1 MSSSPQT
8 PSLQVTSPRAMAS
21 TITSFYPVLMSQ
33 QVAQTAA
40 FFQGHFG
47 FVALFDSG
55 WYVHLQSASD
65 PQINL
70 AVLDA
75 SHDTVPALRRG
86 TTAQGLLLNLEVADV
101 DAEWAR
107 LQHQLPILLP
117 LRSEAFGQR
126 HFIAQGPDGV
136 LIDVITPIEPSAEFA
151 AQYLS

>member
-1 MSSSPQT
+1 MSSSHQT
-8 PSLQVTSPRAMAS
+8 PAPQATSPRAMVSA
-21 TITSFYPVLMSQ
+21 ITSFYPVLMSQ

-40 FFQGHFG
+40 FFQTHFG
-47 FVALFDSG
+47 FVPLFDSG
-55 WYVHLQSASD
+55 WYVHLQSAND

-75 SHDTVPALRRG
+75 NHDTVPAARRG
-86 TTAQGLLLNLEVADV
+86 ATAQGLLLNFEVADV

-126 HFIAQGPDGV
+126 HFIAQGPEGV
-136 LIDVITPIEPSAEFA
+136 LIDVITPIEPSVEFA

>member
-1 MSSSPQT
+1 MSTSSSA
-8 PSLQVTSPRAMAS
+8 LSP
-21 TITSFYPVLMSQ
+21 ITSFYPVLMSHDVNQ
-33 QVAQTAA
+33 AA
-40 FFQGHFG
+40 TFFQVHFG
-47 FVALFDSG
+47 FQAQFDSG
-55 WYVHLQSASD
+55 WYVHLQSTRA
-65 PQINL
+65 PNINL

-75 SHDTVPALRRG
+75 QHDTIPAARRG
-86 TTAQGLLLNLEVADV
+86 ATAQGLLLNIEVVDV

-136 LIDVITPIEPSAEFA
+136 LIDVITPIEPSAAFA

>member
-1 MSSSPQT
+1 MSNL
-8 PSLQVTSPRAMAS
+8 LQATSPRNTS
-21 TITSFYPVLMSQ
+21 SIITSFYPVLMSQ
-33 QVAQTAA
+33 QVAQTADY
-40 FFQGHFG
+40 FQTHFD
-47 FVALFDSG
+47 FVPLFDSG
-55 WYVHLQSASD
+55 WYVHLQSAND

-75 SHDTVPALRRG
+75 NHDTVPAARRG
-86 TTAQGLLLNLEVADV
+86 ATAQGLLLNFEVADV

-117 LRSEAFGQR
+117 IRSEAFGQR
-126 HFIAQGPDGV
+126 HFIAQGPEGV

>member
-1 MSSSPQT
+1 
-8 PSLQVTSPRAMAS
+8 MAS
-21 TITSFYPVLMSQ
+21 AITSFYPVLMSQ
-33 QVAQTAA
+33 QVTQTAA
-40 FFQGHFG
+40 FFQAHFG

-55 WYVHLQSASD
+55 WYVHLQSVSD
-65 PQINL
+65 PQVNL

-86 TTAQGLLLNLEVADV
+86 ATAQGLLLNLEVADV

-126 HFIAQGPDGV
+126 HFIAQGPEGV